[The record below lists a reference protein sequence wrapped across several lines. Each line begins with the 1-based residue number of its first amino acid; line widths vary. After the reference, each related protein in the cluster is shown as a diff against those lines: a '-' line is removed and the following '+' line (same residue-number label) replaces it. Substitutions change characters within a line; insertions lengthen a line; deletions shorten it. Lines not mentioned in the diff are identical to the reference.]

1 MNDVITSRLDVWP
14 CVATRKDKVLSCT
27 AVKVAPFFS
36 SVFFSFFFF
45 LHFTAIVCFHGK
57 ICISNY
63 VIAQRMKILF
73 GGRGLDTVEVSAG

>member
-36 SVFFSFFFF
+36 SIFF
-45 LHFTAIVCFHGK
+45 LSSSYTSQQSSVFTGK
-57 ICISNY
+57 FVYRI
-63 VIAQRMKILF
+63 M
-73 GGRGLDTVEVSAG
+73 